1 MQSSYAVY
9 WNEGEG
15 LRHAGRFEL
24 ERDHAQLVGQTR
36 NGTRRLVWIFFGE
49 IVSVRYGYGRLRVER
64 RARPALEVGSVDR
77 PGALRELAERL
88 QAAALPV

>member
-24 ERDHAQLVGQTR
+24 ERDHARLVGRSR
-36 NGTRRLVWIFFGE
+36 NGTSRLVRILFGE

-64 RARPALEVGSVDR
+64 RAEPALEIGSVDR

-88 QAAALPV
+88 RVAAFPG